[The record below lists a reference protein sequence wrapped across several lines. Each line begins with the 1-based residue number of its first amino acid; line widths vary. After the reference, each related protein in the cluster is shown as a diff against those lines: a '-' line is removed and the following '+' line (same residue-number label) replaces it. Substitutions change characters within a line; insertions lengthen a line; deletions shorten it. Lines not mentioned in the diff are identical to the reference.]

1 MFQKVGLL
9 DLLVGIWRRKL
20 KIVLVA
26 VVALL
31 LAISVTAWDYVNREK
46 EGDEVAAVYS
56 KSAVYFVDTSEKS
69 EGVDPV
75 SQAQKV
81 RNAYIAL
88 LDSEFCAEYLQK
100 NVGQEAQLGE
110 YFLPDTDSQSKKMNI
125 PDENIDAIYKA
136 LKVETFQD
144 TSALRLSF
152 QCTDSELGDRV
163 LDACYQYAVQESGK
177 INPSTITEIGRS
189 SYENVSEVTIPI
201 GKRQFAKNVIK
212 KAVVYGVI
220 LEFFYLLIAV
230 FVMIFRPVIN
240 RKTDLQNYTDAS
252 VWEV

>member
-9 DLLVGIWRRKL
+9 DLLVGIWRRKF
-20 KIVLVA
+20 KIILIGLI
-26 VVALL
+26 ALL
-31 LAISVTAWDYVNREK
+31 LATTVTAWDYVNREK
-46 EGDEVAAVYS
+46 EGDDAVSVYS

-69 EGVDPV
+69 EGVDPI

-88 LDSEFCAEYLQK
+88 LDSEFCAEYLQSH
-100 NVGQEAQLGE
+100 VGKDVQLGE
-110 YFLPDTDSQSKKMNI
+110 YFLPGADAQNKKMDI
-125 PDENIDAIYKA
+125 PDKNIDQIYKA
-136 LKVETFQD
+136 IKVETFQD
-144 TSALRLSF
+144 TSALRISF
-152 QCTDSELGDRV
+152 LCTDSKLGERV

-177 INPSTITEIGRS
+177 INPSSISEIGRS
-189 SYENVSEVTIPI
+189 SYENVSDVTVPI
-201 GKRQFAKNVIK
+201 GKRQFVKNVIK
-212 KAVVYGVI
+212 KAVVYGVV
-220 LEFFYLLIAV
+220 LEFFYLLIAI